1 MQQLTSQATPYI
13 DAVTRVMKLPLI
25 RLNMLSSVLNWLE
38 TDDESVGIDSW
49 QLDLALLRAE
59 LKQMHPFAKMRQDE
73 IDAQL
78 AQTRQEV
85 ADELY
90 PDLP

>member
-1 MQQLTSQATPYI
+1 
-13 DAVTRVMKLPLI
+13 MKLPLI

-38 TDDESVGIDSW
+38 TDDESISVDSW
-49 QLDLALLRAE
+49 QFDLALLRAE
-59 LKQMHPFAKMRQDE
+59 LKQLHPFVKMRQDE

-78 AQTRQEV
+78 AQAHQAV